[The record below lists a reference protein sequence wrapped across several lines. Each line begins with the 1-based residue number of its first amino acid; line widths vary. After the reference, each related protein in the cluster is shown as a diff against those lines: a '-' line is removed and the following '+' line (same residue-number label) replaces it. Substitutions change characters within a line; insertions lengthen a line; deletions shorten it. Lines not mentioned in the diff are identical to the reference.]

1 MSHWARIGCIFMLA
15 LAAAGVALAQESPA
29 AKSAR
34 KRLQQKIAEVEW
46 KDTGTKPIF
55 DDLKREMDMPVSI
68 KIDNASG
75 VSNNTKL
82 TYSAKNKTVE
92 EILNGLCD
100 KGEFGWYVL
109 SNPKDRYDGWV
120 IIRKHKEK
128 ERGYEG
134 GKKP

>member
-1 MSHWARIGCIFMLA
+1 MSHWARIGSIFMLA

>member
-1 MSHWARIGCIFMLA
+1 MSHWARIGSIVML
-15 LAAAGVALAQESPA
+15 LVAAAGVALAQESPA

-46 KDTGTKPIF
+46 KNTGTKPIF
-55 DDLKREMDMPVSI
+55 DDLKREMDMPVSF